1 MNIEILLGKTSE
13 HLELVTDSKCSV
25 HKNILQDFLR
35 LKRDAKV
42 AGFDLEIMSGFRDYA
57 RQEKIWNAKAS
68 GERDLFDKNGN
79 LLDSSTLT
87 PSEILR
93 AILRWSAVPGA
104 SRHHWGTDM
113 DVFDANTQRRED
125 VKLLPSEC
133 VDSGP
138 AAEMHRW
145 LDFVIKRDKSYGF
158 FRPYKTDRGG
168 VSPERWHLSHYEIS
182 RRIMDNYTYSIFKKN
197 IEEST
202 LLLKDELLENSHEI
216 YEKYFLNVDL
226 P

>member
-13 HLELVTDSKCSV
+13 HLELVSGSKCSV
-25 HKNILQDFLR
+25 HKNILQDFLK
-35 LKRDAKV
+35 LKKDAKE
-42 AGFDLEIMSGFRDYA
+42 AGFDLEIASGFRDYG

-68 GERDLFDKNGN
+68 GERDLFDEKGN
-79 LLDSSTLT
+79 LLDYSTLS
-87 PSEILR
+87 PREILN

-113 DVFDANTQRRED
+113 DVFDAHTQRRED

-133 VDSGP
+133 EESGP

-182 RRIMDNYTYSIFKKN
+182 RRMMDTYTYSLFKKN

-202 LLLKDELLENSHEI
+202 LLLKDELLNNSHEI
-216 YEKYFLNVDL
+216 FEKYFLNIDM